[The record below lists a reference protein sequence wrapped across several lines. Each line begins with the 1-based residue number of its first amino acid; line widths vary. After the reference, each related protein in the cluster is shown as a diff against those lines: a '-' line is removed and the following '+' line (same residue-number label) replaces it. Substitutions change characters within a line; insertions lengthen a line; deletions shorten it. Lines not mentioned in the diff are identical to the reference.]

1 MYRCLKLKMES
12 LLTMLDRI
20 TTSQLADLAMHIDQ
34 VDPIDW
40 GMLSIKEEDA
50 FRMMASQVLTML
62 KEVEPE
68 QQLIVAAASLTK
80 LTVENFVLNTQLY
93 KNTTLSPHKH
103 K

>member
-1 MYRCLKLKMES
+1 MES

-93 KNTTLSPHKH
+93 QNITLSPDKH

>member
-1 MYRCLKLKMES
+1 MES

>member
-1 MYRCLKLKMES
+1 MYKCLKLKMES

-68 QQLIVAAASLTK
+68 QQLIV
-80 LTVENFVLNTQLY
+80 ENFVLNTQLY

>member
-1 MYRCLKLKMES
+1 
-12 LLTMLDRI
+12 MLDRI

>member
-1 MYRCLKLKMES
+1 MGS

>member
-1 MYRCLKLKMES
+1 MYKCLKLKLES

>member
-1 MYRCLKLKMES
+1 MINRV
-12 LLTMLDRI
+12 TP
-20 TTSQLADLAMHIDQ
+20 SQLADLAMHIDQ

-50 FRMMASQVLTML
+50 FLMMAQQVLETL
-62 KEVEPE
+62 RDTDDEK
-68 QQLIVAAASLTK
+68 QLIVAAASLTK

-93 KNTTLSPHKH
+93 QNTTLSPDKH

>member
-1 MYRCLKLKMES
+1 MYKCLKLKMES

-40 GMLSIKEEDA
+40 GMLSIKEEGA

>member
-1 MYRCLKLKMES
+1 MYKCLKLKMES

>member
-1 MYRCLKLKMES
+1 MES

-50 FRMMASQVLTML
+50 FRVMASQVLTML